1 MYILDNVEK
10 RHLVVALFSVIGISL
25 GYIALT
31 NHENK
36 RKSKCARKKQISDKT
51 APTSAAQS
59 RLLMAPSKTTLK
71 SSLEGRLLEK

>member
-1 MYILDNVEK
+1 MFNLDNVEK
-10 RHLVVALFSVIGISL
+10 HYLVVALFSVIGVSL
-25 GYIALT
+25 GYFALT

-36 RKSKCARKKQISDKT
+36 RKAKCAKKKQLSDKT